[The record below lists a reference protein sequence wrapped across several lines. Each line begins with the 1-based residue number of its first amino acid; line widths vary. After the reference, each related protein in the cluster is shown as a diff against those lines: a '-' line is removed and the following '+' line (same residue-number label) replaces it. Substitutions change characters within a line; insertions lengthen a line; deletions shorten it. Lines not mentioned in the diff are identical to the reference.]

1 MKIIYLST
9 YRKVSGGSWTPVLE
23 SCEIVSPGCLIFL
36 VITTYNTEKEE
47 ETKSHFLTKMIIL
60 AREESES
67 GKCAIKLMIIN
78 EQLYIC
84 MWFVMVKQNDEVKV
98 VMIYSPR

>member
-47 ETKSHFLTKMIIL
+47 ETKVIF
-60 AREESES
+60 
-67 GKCAIKLMIIN
+67 
-78 EQLYIC
+78 
-84 MWFVMVKQNDEVKV
+84 
-98 VMIYSPR
+98 